1 MAVDLLNGVHPQGFT
16 ATNGDS
22 KISTSTSTTE
32 VTQPESQAVNDSDKT
47 TDATTT
53 SAMTTNGM
61 PSKSNIGVFTN
72 PAHDLWVA
80 EASPSLEDVQAAKDL
95 QEGEVYVAVKSTG
108 ICGSDVHFWHA
119 GCIGPMI
126 VEGDHILGHESAGTI
141 LAVHPSVKDLQPGD
155 RVAIEP
161 NIPCHACEPCLTGRY
176 NGCENVLF
184 LSTPPVEG
192 LLRRYV
198 KHPAVWC
205 HKIGDMS
212 FENGSL
218 LEPLSVALAG
228 MERAGVKLGDPILIC
243 GAGPIGLVTLLCA
256 EAAGACPI
264 VITDIA
270 ESRLQFAKELCPRA
284 ITYQIPMGKTPE
296 ECATGIIEAAGGIK
310 PRVAMEC
317 TGVESSV
324 ASAIF
329 SVRFGGKV
337 FVIGVGKNEMKVP
350 FMRLSTQEID
360 LQYQYRYSNT
370 WPKAIRL
377 VQSGVIKMDKL
388 VTHRYNMSDAL
399 EAFKTA
405 ADPKTG
411 AIKVQIKN
419 DDSL

>member
-1 MAVDLLNGVHPQGFT
+1 MTSNGVTNGT
-16 ATNGDS
+16 TNGDHA
-22 KISTSTSTTE
+22 KI
-32 VTQPESQAVNDSDKT
+32 
-47 TDATTT
+47 
-53 SAMTTNGM
+53 
-61 PSKSNIGVFTN
+61 SKSNIGIFTN
-72 PAHDLWVA
+72 PKHDLWVA
-80 EASPSLEDVQAAKDL
+80 EAGPTIQDVQEGHDL
-95 QEGEVYVAVKSTG
+95 KEGEVYIGVKSTG

-119 GCIGPMI
+119 GCIGPMV
-126 VEGDHILGHESAGTI
+126 VEADHILGHESAGI
-141 LAVHPSVKDLQPGD
+141 VLAAHPSVKDLEVGD

-161 NIPCHACEPCLTGRY
+161 NIICNACEPCLTGRY
-176 NGCENVLF
+176 NGCENVEF
-184 LSTPPVEG
+184 LSTPPIDG

-212 FENGSL
+212 YEDGSL

-228 MERAGVKLGDPILIC
+228 MERSGIRLGDPVLIC
-243 GAGPIGLVTLLCA
+243 GAGPIGLITLLCCD
-256 EAAGACPI
+256 AAGACPL
-264 VITDIA
+264 VITDID
-270 ESRLQFAKELCPRA
+270 EGRLKFAKELVPRVT
-284 ITYQIPMGKTPE
+284 TYQIPMGKSAE
-296 ECATGIIEAAGGIK
+296 ECAAGIVHAMGGSK
-310 PRVAMEC
+310 PRIAMEC

-324 ASAIF
+324 ASAIW
-329 SVRFGGKV
+329 SVKFGGKV
-337 FVIGVGKNEMKVP
+337 FIIGVGKNEMKVP
-350 FMRLSTQEID
+350 FMRLSTQEVD

-388 VTHRYNMSDAL
+388 VTHRYNLSDAI